1 VKEPLG
7 GDWEVQDS
15 NYKWTK
21 LDAFSLGFDVPVD
34 KDGTAVLKYRVRVR
48 W

>member
-1 VKEPLG
+1 VANA
-7 GDWEVQDS
+7 

-21 LDAFSLGFDVPVD
+21 LDASTIAFSVPVD
-34 KDGTAVLKYRVRVR
+34 KDGAATLDYRVRVK

>member
-1 VKEPLG
+1 VS
-7 GDWEVQDS
+7 S

-21 LDAFSLGFDVPVD
+21 LDSQAIGFEIPVD
-34 KDGTAVLKYRVRVR
+34 KDGTATLDYRVRVK